1 MNPED
6 KNNLQNDSVNQNS
19 INKIE
24 TIDLNVK
31 PTNNEPQASK
41 DGNGVLIIVFL
52 IIGLFVLFLPV
63 IDSYLKKID
72 LPNNG
77 IFQIKEKSS
86 NLHNGLIQIGKESYM
101 TVSNI
106 KFYNFT
112 KKSNNTINF
121 NYIASKKITDIQN
134 LNIYIELYNNSE
146 DLIYRIKFN
155 EFDKIEKS
163 MVESYDLKIAEDIFI
178 NSNYAKAFIINSEVL
193 STTQESI
200 LTCVLSTTDE
210 DVNLDFEVKYY
221 FKLDELIRYDID
233 QSILY
238 DNEVESEKLLEYKE
252 NLNEEYNLI
261 LAANATNVVKED
273 LKLSYTIDFDEY
285 DSESEF
291 EPLFLKG
298 TLKSTVDYTNAN
310 DSEFEWECN

>member
-41 DGNGVLIIVFL
+41 GGNGVLIIVFL

-86 NLHNGLIQIGKESYM
+86 NLYNGLIQIGKESYM

-193 STTQESI
+193 STAQESI

-261 LAANATNVVKED
+261 LDANATNVVKED